1 MRRGEVWDID
11 FPAEFPAPAGRR
23 PAVLLTRD
31 VILDRL
37 DTVTVAPVTSTI
49 RGIPTEVQIDEN
61 SGLDHVSAVSCDNVT
76 TVPQRLCLR
85 RRGTVDPATAQ
96 HIAAAVR
103 LALDLD

>member
-1 MRRGEVWDID
+1 M
-11 FPAEFPAPAGRR
+11 
-23 PAVLLTRD
+23 LLTRD

-85 RRGTVDPATAQ
+85 RRGTVDPATAR

>member
-11 FPAEFPAPAGRR
+11 FPAPAGRR

-37 DTVTVAPVTSTI
+37 SNVTVAPVTSTI
-49 RGIPTEVQIDEN
+49 RGIPTEVPVDEDC
-61 SGLDHVSAVSCDNVT
+61 GLDHLSVVSCDNVT
-76 TVPQRLCLR
+76 TVPKRLCLR
-85 RRGTVDPATAQ
+85 RRGAVGPETAGRVT
-96 HIAAAVR
+96 AAVR